1 MQNVAATTAAVVS
14 HFSFATQLQQL
25 HMGLQRCHQL
35 CSGAGTVS
43 AASRV
48 ALPQREAAA
57 QGLVAALPGLMRVSC
72 PALAGS
78 PTFRCSS
85 CRCPS

>member
-35 CSGAGTVS
+35 RPGAGTVS
-43 AASRV
+43 AAV
-48 ALPQREAAA
+48 AWHARNGGQQHRGSLQHY
-57 QGLVAALPGLMRVSC
+57 PG
-72 PALAGS
+72 
-78 PTFRCSS
+78 
-85 CRCPS
+85 